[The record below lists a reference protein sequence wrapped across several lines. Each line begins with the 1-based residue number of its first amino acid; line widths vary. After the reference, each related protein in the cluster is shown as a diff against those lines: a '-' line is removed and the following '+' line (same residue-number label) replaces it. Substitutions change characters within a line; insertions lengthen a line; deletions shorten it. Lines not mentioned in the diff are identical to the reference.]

1 MTIIYKIC
9 PASLW
14 QEAKVKGVFD
24 GAPVDHRDGYIH
36 FSTAQQVKETAA
48 KHFAGIADLLVIGV
62 DSVRLGENLK
72 WERSRGDALFPHLY
86 GVLALLDI
94 LWVKP
99 LPLLED
105 GTHQFPPLD

>member
-1 MTIIYKIC
+1 MTIVYKIC

-14 QEAKVKGVFD
+14 QEAKAKGVFD

-48 KHFAGIADLLVIGV
+48 KHFAGMEDLLVIGV
-62 DSVRLGENLK
+62 DSTRLGEQLK

-86 GVLALLDI
+86 GVLALKDI